1 MQLQELIFQS
11 TTELDYKDVF
21 KSMVYSCSAELDLAT
36 RDFEPQT
43 TNWNTPIFHWVIIR
57 GRMRARKMWLE
68 IVHLI
73 K

>member
-36 RDFEPQT
+36 RDFESQT
-43 TNWNTPIFHWVIIR
+43 TN
-57 GRMRARKMWLE
+57 
-68 IVHLI
+68 
-73 K
+73 